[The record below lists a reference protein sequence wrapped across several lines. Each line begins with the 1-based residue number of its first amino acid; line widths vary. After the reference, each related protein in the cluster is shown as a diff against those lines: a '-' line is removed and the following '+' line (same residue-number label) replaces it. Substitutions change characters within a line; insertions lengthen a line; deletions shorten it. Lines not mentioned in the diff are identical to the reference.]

1 MSESTA
7 YLHRNL
13 TERPVSVAA
22 DAQAS
27 ISWSLH
33 VQNALFHDARTAI
46 HRRSSCGRIGFGCWL
61 VKYCHGIRSH
71 AWIASSGR
79 IDFWLPRV
87 VVGLAKQGWRRGLA
101 LSREEKDFN
110 ILKYAGVLKSY
121 GLVVQKGEKTVC
133 PSNTLQ

>member
-7 YLHRNL
+7 YLHRYL
-13 TERPVSVAA
+13 TERPVSVHA

-46 HRRSSCGRIGFGCWL
+46 HRRFSCGRIGFGCGV

-71 AWIASSGR
+71 AWIASLGR
-79 IDFWLPRV
+79 IDFSLPRV

-101 LSREEKDFN
+101 LSREEKDLIFEN
-110 ILKYAGVLKSY
+110 MLASSKAMGWSCKKAKRRCVL
-121 GLVVQKGEKTVC
+121 
-133 PSNTLQ
+133 